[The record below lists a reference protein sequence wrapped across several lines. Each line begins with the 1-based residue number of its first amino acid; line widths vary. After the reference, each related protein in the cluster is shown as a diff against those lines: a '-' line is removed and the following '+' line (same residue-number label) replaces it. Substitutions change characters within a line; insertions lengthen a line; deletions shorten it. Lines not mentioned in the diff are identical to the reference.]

1 MIWHV
6 LAMIWQENIAEHL
19 KRMPLIVSTAD
30 IVIVDARSLWIR

>member
-6 LAMIWQENIAEHL
+6 SGMIWQESIIWHL